1 MLFILR
7 SGVGLVGAFIFPHTK
22 SSPMNSRFFFSV
34 CMTLLASSSMLADES
49 LSPEKV
55 NFFESKIRPVLVRE
69 CYGCHSNQAGNVR
82 GGLRLDS
89 KELMLI
95 GGATGPAV
103 VPGNLEE
110 SWLYN
115 AITHQDYVMPPKRK
129 LPQSIIDDFK
139 AWIEMG
145 APDPRVSTVTEIRTT
160 ITDNDIEKAKSG
172 FWAYQKP
179 VRAPASVRTNMDW
192 CQTAIDTY
200 ILAKLEDNQMQPAQ
214 DAEPHAVI
222 RRLYFD
228 LVGLPPT
235 REQADSFQSQWI
247 KDPEAAVHHVVDSL
261 LDTNQFGERWGRH
274 WLDVV
279 RYAESTGR
287 EVNITYPHAWRY
299 RDYVIDSFN
308 DDKPFD
314 RFVQEQIAGDLLPV
328 RTDEEWAT
336 NLVATTFLAVGSKNL
351 NEQNRIQFLADLI
364 DEQIDTTTR
373 VFLGA
378 SVACARCHDHKF
390 DAIPQEDYYALAGIF
405 LNTKTYF
412 GNAQSEYGTFS
423 SAQAKQTSNL
433 IRLPIDDPNAFDRHL
448 SETELQGIRD
458 NIESKLDSL
467 SSLRRGGMQGDAG
480 AAQRQRL
487 ATIRELGQ
495 LSGRLGNVDENG
507 NPRSFTMGV
516 QENGAPK
523 DARILVRGEIDQPA
537 QTVSRGIPRVLCEE
551 ALSIPENTSGRLE
564 FAHWV
569 GSDANPL
576 TARVM
581 VNRIWKH
588 LIGNG
593 IVTSTEN
600 FGVTGQPPSHPAL
613 LDYLALRFVDSGWSV
628 KEIIREITNSRI
640 YRTSST
646 FNDNYH
652 AKDPDNA
659 LVWRANPRRLEA
671 EVLRDSM
678 LAISGELDLKRPRA
692 SEVAK
697 AGYKRIIG
705 GSLEDPRTMGR
716 RAFEAAQRSRGSEAR
731 GPGEQSQ
738 SGNRPMGRPEF
749 RRPQGDMGFR
759 RPQGDMGFRRPQGDM
774 GFRRPQRRDVD
785 PEMMQAIV
793 RKVTHQLDM
802 EDAKYRSIYL
812 PLVRD
817 EEPRSMAVFDFADS
831 STITGVRESS
841 HTADQALYMLN
852 NPFVIQQSAVMADH
866 VQQLTS
872 NQEDQITEA
881 FNRVY
886 SRNPTST
893 EHSASMAFLAAWQQ
907 KDSDKSALQ
916 ALCQSLFASA
926 EFRFVD

>member
-1 MLFILR
+1 
-7 SGVGLVGAFIFPHTK
+7 
-22 SSPMNSRFFFSV
+22 
-34 CMTLLASSSMLADES
+34 
-49 LSPEKV
+49 
-55 NFFESKIRPVLVRE
+55 
-69 CYGCHSNQAGNVR
+69 
-82 GGLRLDS
+82 
-89 KELMLI
+89 
-95 GGATGPAV
+95 
-103 VPGNLEE
+103 
-110 SWLYN
+110 
-115 AITHQDYVMPPKRK
+115 
-129 LPQSIIDDFK
+129 
-139 AWIEMG
+139 
-145 APDPRVSTVTEIRTT
+145 
-160 ITDNDIEKAKSG
+160 
-172 FWAYQKP
+172 
-179 VRAPASVRTNMDW
+179 
-192 CQTAIDTY
+192 
-200 ILAKLEDNQMQPAQ
+200 
-214 DAEPHAVI
+214 
-222 RRLYFD
+222 
-228 LVGLPPT
+228 
-235 REQADSFQSQWI
+235 
-247 KDPEAAVHHVVDSL
+247 
-261 LDTNQFGERWGRH
+261 
-274 WLDVV
+274 
-279 RYAESTGR
+279 
-287 EVNITYPHAWRY
+287 
-299 RDYVIDSFN
+299 
-308 DDKPFD
+308 
-314 RFVQEQIAGDLLPV
+314 
-328 RTDEEWAT
+328 
-336 NLVATTFLAVGSKNL
+336 
-351 NEQNRIQFLADLI
+351 
-364 DEQIDTTTR
+364 
-373 VFLGA
+373 
-378 SVACARCHDHKF
+378 
-390 DAIPQEDYYALAGIF
+390 
-405 LNTKTYF
+405 
-412 GNAQSEYGTFS
+412 
-423 SAQAKQTSNL
+423 
-433 IRLPIDDPNAFDRHL
+433 
-448 SETELQGIRD
+448 
-458 NIESKLDSL
+458 
-467 SSLRRGGMQGDAG
+467 MQGDAG

-551 ALSIPENTSGRLE
+551 SLSIPENTSGRLE

-759 RPQGDMGFRRPQGDM
+759 RPQGDMGFRRPQ
-774 GFRRPQRRDVD
+774 RRDVD

>member
-1 MLFILR
+1 
-7 SGVGLVGAFIFPHTK
+7 
-22 SSPMNSRFFFSV
+22 
-34 CMTLLASSSMLADES
+34 MTLLAGSSVLADES
-49 LSPEKV
+49 LSPEKID
-55 NFFESKIRPVLVRE
+55 FFEKKIRPVLVRE

-129 LPQSIIDDFK
+129 LSQSIIDDFK

-145 APDPRVSTVTEIRTT
+145 APDPRVNTITKIRTS
-160 ITDNDIEKAKSG
+160 ITQDEIEDARSE

-179 VRAPASVRTNMDW
+179 VIAPASSNTADW
-192 CQTAIDTY
+192 CQTATDTY
-200 ILAKLEDNQMQPAQ
+200 VLAKLEENEMHPAP
-214 DAEPHAVI
+214 DAESHSVV
-222 RRLYFD
+222 RRLFFD
-228 LVGLPPT
+228 LTGLPPSKQHV
-235 REQADSFQSQWI
+235 ESFQSDWNI
-247 KDPEAAVHHVVDSL
+247 NPESAVSRVVDSL
-261 LDTNQFGERWGRH
+261 LDTDQFGERWGRH

-279 RYAESTGR
+279 RFAESTGR

-308 DDKPFD
+308 NDKPFD

-328 RTDEEWAT
+328 GSDEEWAT
-336 NLVATTFLAVGSKNL
+336 NLIATTFLAVGSKNV

-390 DAIPQEDYYALAGIF
+390 DAIPQTDYYALAGIF
-405 LNTKTYF
+405 LNAKTYF

-423 SAQAKQTSNL
+423 GAQARQTSNL
-433 IRLPIDDPNAFDRHL
+433 IRLPVDDPNAFDRKL
-448 SETELQGIRD
+448 SEKELQGIRD

-467 SSLRRGGMQGDAG
+467 SSLRRGSMQGDAG

-487 ATIRELGQ
+487 ATIRELER
-495 LSGRLGNVDENG
+495 LSGRLGNVDKNG

-516 QENGAPK
+516 QEIGTPK
-523 DARILVRGEIDQPA
+523 DARVLVRGEIDQPA
-537 QTVSRGIPRVLCEE
+537 QAVRRGVPQVLCEE
-551 ALSIPENTSGRLE
+551 ALVIPEDTSGRLE
-564 FAHWV
+564 FARWI

-581 VNRIWKH
+581 VNRIWKY

-613 LDYLALRFVDSGWSV
+613 LDYLALRFVESGWSV
-628 KEIIREITNSRI
+628 KELIREITNSRI
-640 YRTSST
+640 YRASST
-646 FNDNYH
+646 FNKEYH

-659 LVWRANPRRLEA
+659 FIWRANPRRLEA

-697 AGYKRIIG
+697 AGYTRVLG
-705 GSLEDPRTMGR
+705 GTLGDPREMGR
-716 RAFEAAQRSRGSEAR
+716 RVFEEMQRSRGFDNRRSSE
-731 GPGEQSQ
+731 QFQ
-738 SGNRPMGRPEF
+738 SGNRPIGRP
-749 RRPQGDMGFR
+749 GFR
-759 RPQGDMGFRRPQGDM
+759 RPQGGMGSRRPP
-774 GFRRPQRRDVD
+774 RENVD
-785 PEMMQAIV
+785 PEIMQTIV

-812 PLVRD
+812 PIIRD

-852 NPFVIQQSAVMADH
+852 NPFVIQQSVAMANH
-866 VQQLTS
+866 LTQLTS

-886 SRNPTST
+886 SRNPTGKERSI
-893 EHSASMAFLAAWQQ
+893 SMEFLARWQ
-907 KDSDKSALQ
+907 KVDSDKSALQ

-926 EFRFVD
+926 EFRFID